1 MGTARAHRLLA
12 ALRTT
17 VVVQPPTNPR
27 GCPRRAHR
35 ASDAGSPAGLVRR
48 EHVPNRRDLVMP
60 AHRTACEAERT
71 SLTESR
77 ATMPSQTAPDPNRWA
92 VLAVLSVAQL
102 MVVLD
107 ATIVTVA
114 LPSAQQALHFSND
127 SRQWVVTAYA
137 LAFGSLLLVGGKV
150 GDLFGRKW
158 TLIGGLVGFSAASA
172 VGGLAQSF
180 AVLVAARATQ
190 GVFAALL
197 APAAL
202 SLLTVTFAGTE
213 DWPRAFG
220 IFGAVA
226 GGAGALGLLLGG
238 ALTQVLSWRWCLYV
252 NLVIAV
258 PTTIVALRL
267 LVNHG
272 DPDRAR
278 IDIPGVLTWSLG
290 LFALV
295 FGFSNAETHGWGAT
309 ATVVALAASPLLLT
323 AFVLIERRVK
333 HPLMPLHIVW
343 DRARG
348 GSYGALLITGA
359 GIFAVF
365 LFLTYFLQQNLGF
378 SPLKT
383 GLAFLPLTIVLVITS
398 TTVQTRVIQRTGVKP
413 LVLLGMALGVIA
425 MILLTQI
432 TPSSSYASAVLPALL
447 IIGVGM
453 GCIFAPTFSAATLG
467 VPPNEAGIA
476 SAMVNTSQ
484 QIGGSIGTSLLSTI
498 YASAVASYL
507 ASHSRTPGLAA
518 AAQVHGD
525 TTAFWWA
532 AGIFGIGFL
541 LVLVILPGRARVRA
555 ASVTGALA
563 RHAIGNCHHDTNVDG
578 AFVPDVPD
586 TSLRAERSLA
596 P

>member
-1 MGTARAHRLLA
+1 MPTQAVRA
-12 ALRTT
+12 
-17 VVVQPPTNPR
+17 
-27 GCPRRAHR
+27 
-35 ASDAGSPAGLVRR
+35 
-48 EHVPNRRDLVMP
+48 
-60 AHRTACEAERT
+60 
-71 SLTESR
+71 
-77 ATMPSQTAPDPNRWA
+77 PNRWA
-92 VLAVLSVAQL
+92 VLALLSVAQL

-158 TLIGGLVGFSAASA
+158 ALIAGLVGFAGASA

-180 AVLVAARATQ
+180 DVLVAARAAQ
-190 GVFAALL
+190 GVFGALL

-202 SLLTVTFAGTE
+202 SLLTVTFAGTA
-213 DWPRAFG
+213 DWARAFG

-238 ALTQVLSWRWCLYV
+238 VLTQVLSWRWCFYV

-267 LVNHG
+267 LVNHS

-278 IDIPGVLTWSLG
+278 IDIPGVLTWTLG

-295 FGFSNAETHGWGAT
+295 FGFSNAATHGWGAT
-309 ATVVALAASPLLLT
+309 ATVVALIASPLLLT
-323 AFVLIERRVK
+323 AFVLIERRVE
-333 HPLMPLHIVW
+333 HPLLPLHIVW

-348 GSYGALLITGA
+348 GSYAALLVTGA
-359 GIFAVF
+359 GVFAVF
-365 LFLTYFLQQNLGF
+365 LFLTYFMQQNLRF

-383 GLAFLPLTIVLVITS
+383 GLAFLPLTVVLVITS

-413 LVLLGMALGVIA
+413 LVLVGMALGLVG
-425 MILLTQI
+425 MLLFTQL
-432 TPSSSYASAVLPALL
+432 TPTSSYGTGVLPGLL
-447 IIGVGM
+447 VIGVGM

-467 VPPNEAGIA
+467 VAPNEAGIA

-484 QIGGSIGTSLLSTI
+484 QVGGSIGTSLLSTI
-498 YASAVASYL
+498 YATAVANYL
-507 ASHSRTPGLAA
+507 TSHPQVPGLGPV
-518 AAQVHGD
+518 AQVHGD
-525 TTAFWWA
+525 TTASWWA
-532 AGIFGIGFL
+532 AGIFGVGFL
-541 LVLVILPGRARVRA
+541 LTLLILPGRARARSASVRA
-555 ASVTGALA
+555 ALA
-563 RHAIGNCHHDTNVDG
+563 RLAIGNCHHAETQEG
-578 AFVPDVPD
+578 AAVSGDRGSPPPM
-586 TSLRAERSLA
+586 EPSLA
-596 P
+596 QQ

>member
-1 MGTARAHRLLA
+1 MPTQ
-12 ALRTT
+12 T
-17 VVVQPPTNPR
+17 VR
-27 GCPRRAHR
+27 
-35 ASDAGSPAGLVRR
+35 S
-48 EHVPNRRDLVMP
+48 
-60 AHRTACEAERT
+60 
-71 SLTESR
+71 
-77 ATMPSQTAPDPNRWA
+77 PNRWA

-114 LPSAQQALHFSND
+114 LPSAQRALHFSND

-137 LAFGSLLLVGGKV
+137 LAFGSLLLIGGKV

-158 TLIGGLVGFSAASA
+158 ALIVGLVGFSAASA

-180 AVLVAARATQ
+180 GVLVAARATQ
-190 GVFAALL
+190 GAFGALL
-197 APAAL
+197 APSAL
-202 SLLTVTFAGTE
+202 SLLTVTFAGTD
-213 DWPRAFG
+213 DWQKAFG

-238 ALTQVLSWRWCLYV
+238 ALTQVLSWRWCFYV

-267 LVNHG
+267 LVNHS
-272 DPDRAR
+272 DPDRPR
-278 IDIPGVLTWSLG
+278 IDIPGVLTWTLG

-309 ATVVALAASPLLLT
+309 ATVVALIASPVLLT
-323 AFVLIERRVK
+323 AFVLIQRRVA

-348 GSYGALLITGA
+348 GSYAALLVTGA

-365 LFLTYFLQQNLGF
+365 LFLTYFMQQNLGF

-383 GLAFLPLTIVLVITS
+383 GLAFLPLTVVLVITS

-413 LVLLGMALGVIA
+413 LVLLGMALGVVA
-425 MILLTQI
+425 MVLFAQLTP
-432 TPSSSYASAVLPALL
+432 TSSYGSDVLPGLL
-447 IIGVGM
+447 ITGVAM

-467 VPPNEAGIA
+467 VASNEAGIA
-476 SAMVNTSQ
+476 SAMVNRSQ
-484 QIGGSIGTSLLSTI
+484 QIGGSVGTSRLSTI
-498 YASAVASYL
+498 YASAVASYV
-507 ASHSRTPGLAA
+507 ATHVHVRGLAA

-525 TTAFWWA
+525 TRAFWWA
-532 AGIFGIGFL
+532 AGIFAVGFVL
-541 LVLVILPGRARVRA
+541 ALVILPVRCEAPATSRRA
-555 ASVTGALA
+555 AL
-563 RHAIGNCHHDTNVDG
+563 
-578 AFVPDVPD
+578 
-586 TSLRAERSLA
+586 
-596 P
+596 